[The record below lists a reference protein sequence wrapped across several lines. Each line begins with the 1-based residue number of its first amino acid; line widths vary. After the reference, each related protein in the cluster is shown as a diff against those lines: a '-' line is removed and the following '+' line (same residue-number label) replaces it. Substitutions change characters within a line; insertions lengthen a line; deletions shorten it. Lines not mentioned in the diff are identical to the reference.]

1 MDNKKI
7 VIIVSSIVFIVV
19 ISLLIFFLVRNNIS
33 KNEENKV
40 FIVTLIDDKYENRLS
55 GKKGDKVNLPIL
67 EKENFKFVGWI
78 DSKNNIYNGEYVIN
92 DNITFNAKYAENEK
106 YNINF
111 ITDESEEMITYK
123 VYFDGDITY
132 PSVSKDGYTLVYWMD
147 SDGNM
152 FDYKKY
158 PFEKDII
165 LTAVWEKTKSK
176 EYTIKFDTD
185 GGNEINAQIVL
196 ENNKVIKPNDPSKNG
211 YCFIGWT
218 YNSSS
223 YNFDNIVKNNMTL
236 KAHYKELFSINE
248 SNFNLV
254 KLKYSE
260 LSNKLG
266 IKESRIKKGKK
277 VSTNKGKG
285 YYSDGIVIFKNDFYA
300 YYNFLTFNGEKYSN
314 VLNKQ
319 GVHYIVMNTDDL
331 FINYKREFI
340 TVDNLKCLGY
350 KNIKYVEDKNIFK
363 FDYGKYTIEIYNFNT
378 DKEKAYIW
386 NIN

>member
-1 MDNKKI
+1 MNNKKI
-7 VIIVSSIVFIVV
+7 VIIASSIVFIVV

-33 KNEENKV
+33 KNEEDKV

-67 EKENFKFVGWI
+67 EKENFKFLGWI
-78 DSKNNIYNGEYVIN
+78 DNKNNIYNGEYVIN

-123 VYFDGDITY
+123 VYFGGDITY

-185 GGNEINAQIVL
+185 GGNEINDQIVL

-211 YCFIGWT
+211 YCFTGWT

-340 TVDNLKCLGY
+340 TADNLKCLGY

>member
-7 VIIVSSIVFIVV
+7 VIIASSLVFIVV

-33 KNEENKV
+33 KNEEDKV
-40 FIVTLIDDKYENRLS
+40 YVITLINNNDEDRLS

-92 DNITFNAKYAENEK
+92 DNITFNAKYVENEK

-111 ITDESEEMITYK
+111 ITDENEEMITYK

-132 PSVSKDGYTLVYWMD
+132 PSVNKDGYTLLYWMD
-147 SDGNM
+147 SDGNI

-158 PFEKDII
+158 PFEKNII
-165 LTAVWEKTKSK
+165 LTAVWEKTKPK
-176 EYTIKFDTD
+176 EYIIKFDTY
-185 GGNEINAQIVL
+185 GGNEINDQVVL
-196 ENNKVIKPNDPSKNG
+196 ENNKVIKPNSPSKNG
-211 YCFIGWT
+211 YCFTGWT
-218 YNSSS
+218 YNSSP

-248 SNFNLV
+248 FNFNLV

-266 IKESRIKKGKK
+266 IKENRIKKGKT

-300 YYNFLTFNGEKYSN
+300 YYNFLTFNNEKYNN

-319 GVHYIVMNTDDL
+319 GVHYIVMDTDDL

-340 TVDNLKCLGY
+340 TIDNLKCLGY
-350 KNIKYVEDKNIFK
+350 ENVKYVEDKNIFK

-386 NIN
+386 NIS